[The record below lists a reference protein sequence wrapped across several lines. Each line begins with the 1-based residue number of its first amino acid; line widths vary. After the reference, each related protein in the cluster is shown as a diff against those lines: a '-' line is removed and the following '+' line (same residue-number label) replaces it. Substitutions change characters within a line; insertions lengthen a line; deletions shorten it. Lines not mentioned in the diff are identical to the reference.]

1 MSPDWVSDQ
10 KILVTGAAGTLGHG
24 LVLEAVRQGAR
35 VVASG
40 REPTIR
46 QAVFPAGV
54 YAAGGFEAVRDFD
67 ASSKERFVQSKDKA
81 TGFPLWTVEG
91 IDADATARQRT
102 VAERLGYS
110 PKGPGPTTRRA
121 ANQES

>member
-1 MSPDWVSDQ
+1 MA
-10 KILVTGAAGTLGHG
+10 L
-24 LVLEAVRQGAR
+24 QGAIP
-35 VVASG
+35 VEFG
-40 REPTIR
+40 
-46 QAVFPAGV
+46 QVFPAGV
-54 YAAGGFEAVRDFD
+54 FAAGGFEAVRDFD
-67 ASSKERFVQSKDKA
+67 ASSKERFVQSRDKA
-81 TGFPLWTVEG
+81 TGLPLWTVEV